1 MPRSWLLALAGLMWT
16 GVGLMLCDYAINWL
30 EIGWSWVPF
39 ALGLSGLII
48 SVVAARWKFSELA
61 IKNIER
67 IFSLPDRACIF
78 SFLAWKGY
86 VIIIF
91 MMTLGIVLKS
101 SPLPKPYLAVIYLA
115 VGGALIQ
122 ASWHYYRHLM
132 PAMARARE

>member
-1 MPRSWLLALAGLMWT
+1 MWT

-39 ALGLSGLII
+39 ALGLTGLVI
-48 SVVAARWKFSELA
+48 SVVANRWKFSELA

-67 IFSLPDRACIF
+67 IHGLPDRACLF

-86 VIIIF
+86 AIIVF
-91 MMTLGIVLKS
+91 MIALGIVLRN

-122 ASWHYYRHLM
+122 ASWHYYRQLV
-132 PAMARARE
+132 PARIRE